1 MTSQLTRRQIM
12 AAGIALSLAPT
23 AARAALIDKP
33 VRWIVGYPPGGS
45 TDTLARMLS
54 TGLASSLGQTVI
66 VDNRPGAGS
75 AIAASLLAGAAPD
88 GLTVMGADNG
98 TLINNPV
105 LYKDLKYDPERDFRP
120 VGLYAG
126 INLVLAVKADS
137 PLHTGTDFL
146 EAAKAAK
153 EPITYASPGL
163 GSPLH
168 LAMERLS
175 RDANIRLTHIPYR
188 GMAPAL
194 TDVLAGVVQCIIID
208 YATASEAIKGGLLRP
223 LAVFS
228 RLRLA
233 ALPDVPTM
241 AEQGVPRFSAGAWQ
255 GVIVPRK
262 TPDAIVASLS
272 KGLTFALSDPK
283 IKQRYDELGL
293 ELPDSD
299 PETFAKRWQQDKE
312 YWPELIRSLGI
323 KLE

>member
-1 MTSQLTRRQIM
+1 MTLKLTRRQVI
-12 AAGIALSLAPT
+12 AAGAALPLVPT
-23 AARAALIDKP
+23 AAQAALTEKP

-54 TGLASSLGQTVI
+54 TGLSKSIGQTVI

-75 AIAASLLAGAAPD
+75 AIAAGVLAAAAPD

-105 LYKDLKYDPERDFRP
+105 LYKDLKYDPDRDFRP

-126 INLVLAVKADS
+126 INLVLAVGVNSSFK
-137 PLHTGTDFL
+137 TGAEFVA
-146 EAAKAAK
+146 AAKVAK

-168 LAMERLS
+168 LAMERFV
-175 RDANIRLTHIPYR
+175 RDADIRLTHIPYR

-194 TDVLAGVVQCIIID
+194 TDALASVVQSIIID
-208 YATASEAIKGGLLRP
+208 YTTASEAIKGGLLRP

-228 RLRLA
+228 KTRLA

-241 AEQGVPRFSAGAWQ
+241 SEQGVPGFSAGAWQ

-262 TPDAIVASLS
+262 TPDAVVASLS
-272 KGLTFALSDPK
+272 HGLTAALSDPG
-283 IKQRYDELGL
+283 IRLRYDQLGL
-293 ELPDSD
+293 ELPQSD
-299 PETFAKRWQQDKE
+299 PETFARRWQQDKE
-312 YWPELIRSLGI
+312 YWPQLIRSLGI
-323 KLE
+323 KLD